1 MRAQD
6 LNPNIYYTRVYGGDT
21 DIFMFPQKLY
31 SSHFLRTTGSYPKYS
46 RDYAVEDME
55 GIRLAT
61 PEEKHWLDVCI
72 KKDTYVPRDIAM
84 ASFAKT
90 VTVSTNPAYVRCTH
104 SGNSRFKKGNV
115 YKTYPGLNI
124 RGNVYLQPEEDLGF
138 KPGISDYPLDGGL
151 WTFEPCEG
159 PETSSTTA
167 PEAKREVFGK
177 FIIGNIVVSLR
188 NNMPYRE
195 EGDMFTILPMSKQDI
210 LYYKPSTN
218 SSDPGDWRLATTK
231 ECIAYHNGVKN
242 IKQMNDPEEVP
253 AQTKILTLQDIKADQ
268 YYYAEYSDKKGGS
281 AVIKSTQNGS
291 FKSAPGV
298 RLDDDIYC
306 PSNTWDCNKNIRL
319 ATADEITHL
328 DCCRAHGT
336 YMTKQRASELKIR
349 EVPSPSNAKKWAVR
363 RTEANYKVLNAWAN
377 SQDDIASG
385 HSSSGGWMHSIN
397 YGMSGHSRSGHYF
410 ADDTKHPD
418 HTEISFEQFQ
428 REYLKSNPKINV
440 EPVITKTMNPDKWC
454 IEMDFDHPDK
464 TEITDYMNK
473 TYKAGM
479 TGSGGFYYLENNRVK
494 CNSAKPYG
502 YDLMSINQ
510 FKSDI
515 MKIVTNAPVQSVNVN
530 SLPAQWHVLVDRDT
544 IFDAQ
549 LWRWDGNRANY
560 QLEIGQLVGVPEYG
574 DKGHNPGRSPGIFGK
589 QLSYSEFKKYVMT
602 EAERT
607 RLLLI
612 KYPIGSC
619 IVVTQERSNY
629 NGKQNYC
636 YKVCSIKAT
645 SDDPTVMYSSMNG
658 IGIRT
663 VGVRYATPEE
673 TTRYEREGQPYDVTI
688 LEKEIEV
695 NNGIP
700 KYVKFVDYGAN
711 MKGIIVCTDHPV
723 PAKLGVTMSW
733 KEIKDHGRFTD
744 GSIVAVRKEEY
755 DAYILKSE
763 ESVVTTTDDYS
774 NKSLTEVCA
783 MCNQMFPVGSVVNF
797 SSNGSDLFTV
807 EKEFSIGSNSYIS
820 YAGFPIVYRYSEKN
834 LRCKLVSLPKTETA
848 PRWTTTKQPDKSASK
863 EEILEYCK
871 AMYPKGTVVQYG
883 GSTGVITQEVKWE
896 SNVFISHPGAPI
908 VYNRGNHEF
917 ASVVSYVQ
925 THSTPTKTLKDLPK
939 KATLSD
945 VSALVKHQE
954 PVIAFSKK
962 AKRSKLVIINK

>member
-1 MRAQD
+1 MKQEDFIPGRWYRSTAEA
-6 LNPNIYYTRVYGGDT
+6 NNRGGEIYYGKFLEFRNDAFVASSARVSGSIIDLKYTFNSGYIWELVT
-21 DIFMFPQKLY
+21 DLTEIQHLLP
-31 SSHFLRTTGSYPKYS
+31 
-46 RDYAVEDME
+46 
-55 GIRLAT
+55 
-61 PEEKHWLDVCI
+61 
-72 KKDTYVPRDIAM
+72 
-84 ASFAKT
+84 
-90 VTVSTNPAYVRCTH
+90 TNHPD
-104 SGNSRFKKGNV
+104 K
-115 YKTYPGLNI
+115 I
-124 RGNVYLQPEEDLGF
+124 M
-138 KPGISDYPLDGGL
+138 KP
-151 WTFEPCEG
+151 
-159 PETSSTTA
+159 A
-167 PEAKREVFGK
+167 PEAIMEVFGK

-195 EGDMFTILPMSKQDI
+195 EGDMFTILPMSKQDV

-231 ECIAYHNGVKN
+231 ECQAYHNGVKN

-336 YMTKQRASELKIR
+336 YMSKQRASELKIR
-349 EVPSPSNAKKWAVR
+349 EVPIPSNAKKWAVR
-363 RTEANYKVLNAWAN
+363 RTEHNYKVLNAWAN
-377 SQDDIASG
+377 SQDDVASG
-385 HSSSGGWMHSIN
+385 HSSQGGWMHSIN
-397 YGMSGHSRSGHYF
+397 YGMSGHSKSGHYF

-418 HTEISFEQFQ
+418 HIEISFEQFQ
-428 REYLKSNPKINV
+428 REYLKSDPKINV
-440 EPVITKTMNPDKWC
+440 EPVITKTMASNNWC
-454 IEMDFDHPDK
+454 VNLDGSEPQRQDIINYFNTLDSRCTM
-464 TEITDYMNK
+464 
-473 TYKAGM
+473 GG
-479 TGSGGFYYLENNRVK
+479 TGGYYYLDEDTKIRCSSHKPQGFREYN
-494 CNSAKPYG
+494 AKE
-502 YDLMSINQ
+502 
-510 FKSDI
+510 FVRDI
-515 MKIVTNAPVQSVNVN
+515 MNVSMSTPTQPLPVNA
-530 SLPAQWHVLVDRDT
+530 LPAQWHMLVDRDT

-560 QLEIGQLVGVPEYG
+560 QLEIGQLIGVPEYG
-574 DKGHNPGRSPGIFGK
+574 GKGHNPGRSPGIFGK

-645 SDDPTVMYSSMNG
+645 SDDPTVMYSPMNG

-673 TTRYEREGQPYDVTI
+673 TARYEREGQPYDVTI

-763 ESVVTTTDDYS
+763 ESVVTDPYAG
-774 NKSLTEVCA
+774 KSLEEMLVICK
-783 MCNQMFPVGSVVNF
+783 QMFPKGCKYRKKDDTKISVLEEELRIQTGGTDQKGI
-797 SSNGSDLFTV
+797 SNYGLPWFFFNGTMRV
-807 EKEFSIGSNSYIS
+807 E
-820 YAGFPIVYRYSEKN
+820 
-834 LRCKLVSLPKTETA
+834 LVSPPDNVLGVNVHKSRYTNSG
-848 PRWTTTKQPDKSASK
+848 KQPGKEASD

-871 AMYPKGTVVQYG
+871 AMYPKGTCVEYY
-883 GSTGVITQEVKWE
+883 SSSGVITQDLRWE
-896 SNVFISHPGAPI
+896 SSAFISHAGIPI
-908 VYNRGNHEF
+908 VYNRSTHEF
-917 ASVVSYVQ
+917 ATIKSYVHVDQ
-925 THSTPTKTLKDLPK
+925 SADGAPLKTLKDLPK
-939 KATLSD
+939 KAKLSD

-954 PVIAFSKK
+954 PVLVNSKK